1 MIVSI
6 IVDINDGRRKLN
18 SKKFMLPNYAVDSA
32 VHGNSIFKFSKSG
45 EDNDINIQF
54 EKFNRSNIKE
64 LYMQV
69 GCKVGHDILF

>member
-1 MIVSI
+1 
-6 IVDINDGRRKLN
+6 
-18 SKKFMLPNYAVDSA
+18 MLHEFAGDSV
-32 VHGNSIFKFSKSG
+32 VHGNSIFKFSESG